1 MLTGVDLTGV
11 GLLAA
16 TGQQA
21 RIAATP
27 LATVTELI
35 FETFGRS
42 KGSPSQ
48 WLTRLRAAFGT
59 CDIATVAL
67 APVCGPAGPPF
78 IPDCLM
84 PRPEAPFPSFVDE
97 LDQVA
102 AVSSDE
108 LLAELEAA
116 EFRGS
121 AWSVAAEAPDRWL
134 DAYLVALRLAWECI
148 QPWWEGAAPLL
159 EREAERMGAALAWG
173 SLGEQL
179 AQLYPDY
186 RISGDGRRHRPWYAP
201 TALAPDLVLAPM
213 VVGPGGSLVGTDADR
228 IHYLGYPLPGAHRLI
243 AGNGPHP
250 NATPL
255 DELLGTPR
263 ADILRRLD
271 RPMSAGGLADEL
283 LFTPSA
289 ISHHL
294 KALERTG
301 LVVRERNGQRVLVHR
316 SARGTAL
323 LHIYEAWGHTARRR
337 RLARQ
342 DV

>member
-1 MLTGVDLTGV
+1 MLTGV

-16 TGQQA
+16 TGQRA

-35 FETFGRS
+35 FETFGRR

-48 WLTRLRAAFGT
+48 WLTRLRTAFGAS
-59 CDIATVAL
+59 DIATGAL
-67 APVCGPAGPPF
+67 APVCGPDGPPF
-78 IPDCLM
+78 IPDCLL
-84 PRPEAPFPSFVDE
+84 PRPEAPFPSFAAE

-102 AVSSDE
+102 AVSSDD
-108 LLAELEAA
+108 LMAELEAA
-116 EFRGS
+116 GFRGS
-121 AWSVAAEAPDRWL
+121 AWSVAAEAPEAWL
-134 DAYLVALRLAWECI
+134 DAYRLALRLAWECI
-148 QPWWEGAAPLL
+148 QPWWERAAPLL

-179 AQLYPDY
+179 TQLYPDQ
-186 RISGDGRRHRPWYAP
+186 RVSGHRTWCSP

-213 VVGPGGSLVGTDADR
+213 VVGPGGSLVGTDGDR

-243 AGNGPHP
+243 AGTGPHP

-301 LVVRERNGQRVLVHR
+301 LVVRERDGQRVLVHR

-323 LHIYEAWGHTARRR
+323 LHLYEAWGRTARRRTNR